1 MESDRRNYPPGVDF
15 FHTGVRRRKYKL
27 GLPADLL
34 RLTEFILPPPHSSVK
49 EIHPGVIP
57 KINSLGARN
66 FLDVDVFLESKRWMG
81 SADVAVGGLHCF
93 QRLWFGGGAKARRR
107 GVWP

>member
-34 RLTEFILPPPHSSVK
+34 RLTEFILPPPHPSVK
-49 EIHPGVIP
+49 EIHPRGVIP
-57 KINSLGARN
+57 TTKSTASRANGCVCMLAYGYSCVLTFAG
-66 FLDVDVFLESKRWMG
+66 F
-81 SADVAVGGLHCF
+81 
-93 QRLWFGGGAKARRR
+93 
-107 GVWP
+107 